1 MLGELNAIG
10 SDAETSKRAHP
21 AACGRGSQAT
31 LPFHHSEG
39 VPKAKNDPQTSGA
52 SSAGSQSRHRLRS
65 INPFWCTL
73 SCGAFAIMCALS
85 PMTSAVRCPSLAPC
99 EFTVPLCWSHH
110 RELHRHGDETA
121 WWRKIGLDPT
131 TRARTLWL
139 QTHPLGASKLAV
151 GAADCSWP
159 SRPTPDTSLFD
170 SLSAQVLHSG
180 LAKGCLRC

>member
-1 MLGELNAIG
+1 MLRPPN
-10 SDAETSKRAHP
+10 
-21 AACGRGSQAT
+21 GRIRGQAT

-39 VPKAKNDPQTSGA
+39 VPKAKKTIHKPPVPRPQEAKVVHVRFVAHQSCLVYGRQPCDA
-52 SSAGSQSRHRLRS
+52 HHMRSAQNRTRGRRVSD
-65 INPFWCTL
+65 
-73 SCGAFAIMCALS
+73 
-85 PMTSAVRCPSLAPC
+85 
-99 EFTVPLCWSHH
+99 EFTVPLCRSHH

>member
-1 MLGELNAIG
+1 MLRPPSERIRRPV
-10 SDAETSKRAHP
+10 DAEAKQL
-21 AACGRGSQAT
+21 C
-31 LPFHHSEG
+31 HSIIRKVYLKPKTIHKPP
-39 VPKAKNDPQTSGA
+39 VPRPP
-52 SSAGSQSRHRLRS
+52 GSQSRHRLRS

-99 EFTVPLCWSHH
+99 EFTVPLCRGHH

-159 SRPTPDTSLFD
+159 SRPTPDTSLLD